1 MSTYSIDDPT
11 SFESVLKDISAKL
24 DIMVDEIT
32 DEVNRAICDVALN
45 CLELSVQKAPIES
58 GDLRSSAYANL
69 NDIPYAKGAKEGGA
83 IIVGV
88 MVPSNDVTIEVGYSS
103 IYAHRQHEDLS
114 LAHDRT
120 DGYKIQ
126 SGPNKDQ
133 TVNMVAGGEAKF
145 LESVIVENIDKWGA
159 HIRNAASK
167 AIKGE

>member
-45 CLELSVQKAPIES
+45 CLELSVQKAPIEA
-58 GDLRSSAYANL
+58 GDLRSSAYAKIEGVDYL
-69 NDIPYAKGAKEGGA
+69 KGTKDGGVS
-83 IIVGV
+83 IVGV
-88 MVPSNDVTIEVGYSS
+88 MVPSDDVTIEVGYSS

-120 DGYKIQ
+120 DGYRRADG
-126 SGPNKDQ
+126 S